1 MSLTNCRRSLSW
13 FSAALAIALASAAS
27 LSIAEERFAPPSTNN
42 VQQATHYEQAPA
54 RQPLSPQS
62 PLAQKIASPTEG
74 SKSSS
79 RTGPLSAIFTV
90 LGSLAIVLG
99 IFVGIAWLLRRGMPG
114 GSGRLPSGVVEVLGN
129 APLAARRQMHVLRFG
144 DKILLVCVSQTG
156 VDTLSEIEDAAEV
169 ERLTKL
175 CQKSRPT
182 ASAGTFDQVFGKL
195 MRSTPAEQTAA
206 SGGLA
211 AMAIRKKSP
220 VGEEVDT

>member
-1 MSLTNCRRSLSW
+1 MCNRRRSLNR
-13 FSAALAIALASAAS
+13 FGVALAIALALPTGRSV
-27 LSIAEERFAPPSTNN
+27 AEERFAPPNPSH
-42 VQQATHYEQAPA
+42 VQQAAHYEQGPA

-62 PLAQKIASPTEG
+62 PLAQKIAATTEG
-74 SKSSS
+74 GKGSG
-79 RTGPLSAIFTV
+79 RAGPMSAIFTV
-90 LGSLAIVLG
+90 FGSLIIVLG
-99 IFVGIAWLLRRGMPG
+99 IFVGIAWLLRRGMPA

-156 VDTLSEIEDAAEV
+156 VDTLSEIEDATEV
-169 ERLTKL
+169 ERLTNL

-182 ASAGTFDQVFGKL
+182 AAAGTFDQVFGKL

-220 VGEEVDT
+220 VGEEADT